1 MSISR
6 AHDWKSGLQ
15 RVGTY
20 YEGYID
26 DPEPVLEDYR
36 RDTVTS
42 WGTRRSSSAKAVVDK
57 ENTSPCPNSEVNYIM
72 QCVLCNCGVHVHAH
86 ELNNQ
91 TKLFMYICALSM
103 WSQSSGGHTTEFI
116 SSG

>member
-1 MSISR
+1 MSESR

-26 DPEPVLEDYR
+26 NLEPALEDYG

-42 WGTRRSSSAKAVVDK
+42 WGTRRSSSAMKTATPEEK
-57 ENTSPCPNSEVNYIM
+57 ENIPPCTKSKVKKAT
-72 QCVLCNCGVHVHAH
+72 LS
-86 ELNNQ
+86 Q
-91 TKLFMYICALSM
+91 TCICSYYFE
-103 WSQSSGGHTTEFI
+103 S
-116 SSG
+116 